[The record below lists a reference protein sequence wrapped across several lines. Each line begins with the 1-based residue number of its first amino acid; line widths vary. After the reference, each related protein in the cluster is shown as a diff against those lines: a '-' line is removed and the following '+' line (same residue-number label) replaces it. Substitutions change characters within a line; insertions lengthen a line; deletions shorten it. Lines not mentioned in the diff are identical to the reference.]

1 MNQKYLIKLTEE
13 ERSQLKQLLS
23 SGTASVR
30 KVRRAQ
36 ILLKS
41 DSSEGGPNWSY
52 QALGEAFNV
61 SQPTIAE
68 VRRSYVENGM
78 EAALHR
84 KKPERVYEHRL
95 DGVAEAH
102 LIALACTAPPEG
114 HERWTLRLLRDRMIK
129 LSYVAHVSHETIRT
143 TLKKM
148 NLSLG

>member
-1 MNQKYLIKLTEE
+1 MNQKYPVELTEE
-13 ERSQLKQLLS
+13 ERYQLKQLLS

-41 DSSEGGPNWSY
+41 DSSQGRPNWSY
-52 QALGEAFNV
+52 QAICDAFNV
-61 SQPTIAE
+61 SQPTISE
-68 VRRSYVENGM
+68 VRRAYVEGGLETAIN
-78 EAALHR
+78 R

-102 LIALACTAPPEG
+102 LIALACAEPPEG
-114 HERWTLRLLRDRMIK
+114 YKRWTLRLLRDRMIK
-129 LSYVAHVSHETIRT
+129 LSYVENISHETIRT